1 MSDLRRSRT
10 EESTRRAKARS
21 RSRPRSRP
29 GSREPP
35 LHRLL
40 SSQFPDDH
48 SVYHHE
54 DGEGV
59 HVDEDAESIHRT
71 ETERRASESSDS
83 DSDSSDAVENEKDE
97 PASPAEGEETTIQE
111 IKGGIPNE
119 HDVEA
124 NPPALQKKKSSR
136 SIKDPNLVCRNPIFR
151 FIRADFERLHGT
163 VQTTRRIQRT
173 GPCEENGQ
181 QPSSSPASPSSL
193 PSPHP

>member
-1 MSDLRRSRT
+1 MSDLRRTRT
-10 EESTRRAKARS
+10 EESTRRARGRS

-59 HVDEDAESIHRT
+59 HVDEDAASIHRT

-83 DSDSSDAVENEKDE
+83 SSDSSDVVENEKDE
-97 PASPAEGEETTIQE
+97 PTEPIERQETTIQE
-111 IKGGIPNE
+111 TKGGIPNV

-124 NPPALQKKKSSR
+124 SPPALEKKKSSR
-136 SIKDPNLVCRNPIFR
+136 SIKDPNLVC
-151 FIRADFERLHGT
+151 
-163 VQTTRRIQRT
+163 
-173 GPCEENGQ
+173 
-181 QPSSSPASPSSL
+181 
-193 PSPHP
+193 